1 MVLSNNATTDITKWT
16 TIITTQLYPD
26 NKIPKLE
33 TEREKMKT
41 LISERDKLNSEYKET
56 KNDIEKM
63 EIAKQSI
70 DEYLTTQDRSGRD
83 L

>member
-1 MVLSNNATTDITKWT
+1 M
-16 TIITTQLYPD
+16 YPD